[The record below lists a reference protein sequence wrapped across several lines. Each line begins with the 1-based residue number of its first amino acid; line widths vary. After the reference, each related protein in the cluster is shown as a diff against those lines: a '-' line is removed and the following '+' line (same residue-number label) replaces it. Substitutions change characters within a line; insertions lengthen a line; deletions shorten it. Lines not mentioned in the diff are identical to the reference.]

1 VTTPTPVDVVG
12 VDEER
17 YTAFFAAQAAS
28 PTLAAIY
35 ERAYG
40 TDHPVELQPFGFVTW
55 TDLRRIRAL
64 LDLDGEGVLADIGCG
79 RGGPGIWVARET
91 GARLIGLDPVA
102 GAVADAALRSVTLDL
117 STARFRI
124 GGFTDTGLPTGSC
137 AAVMSVD
144 ALWMVWD
151 KAAALAETARVLA
164 PGGRFVFT
172 TWETAD
178 VDHVALL
185 GRAGFDVRVREET
198 PDWLDRQLAVYT
210 GIRDAESTLR
220 AEMGDEAA
228 AVLLAEARDTPPRLP
243 STPRLLLSAV
253 RR

>member
-1 VTTPTPVDVVG
+1 MSTPAAAG

-17 YTAFFAAQAAS
+17 YEAFFAAQAAS

-35 ERAYG
+35 QGAYG
-40 TDHPVELQPFGFVTW
+40 ADHPAELQPFGFVTW
-55 TDLRRIRAL
+55 TDLRRISAL
-64 LDLDGEGVLADIGCG
+64 LEVGAGQSLADIGCG

-91 GARLIGLDPVA
+91 GAHLVGLDVVA
-102 GAVADAALRSVTLDL
+102 GAVADAALRSVALDL
-117 STARFRI
+117 PTARFRI
-124 GGFTDTGLPTGSC
+124 GGFTDTGLPAASC

-151 KAAALAETARVLA
+151 KAAALGEVARVLR

-172 TWETAD
+172 TWETAE
-178 VDHVALL
+178 VDHLALL
-185 GRAGFDVRVREET
+185 ADAGFDVRVREET

-210 GIRDAESTLR
+210 GIRDAERELR

-228 AVLLAEARDTPPRLP
+228 EVILAEARDTPSRLP
-243 STPRLLLSAV
+243 STPRLLLAAV
-253 RR
+253 RP

>member
-1 VTTPTPVDVVG
+1 MTSPAPTG

-17 YTAFFAAQAAS
+17 YAAFLAAQAAS

-35 ERAYG
+35 QDAYG
-40 TDHPVELQPFGFVTW
+40 PDHPAELQPFGFVTW
-55 TDLRRIRAL
+55 TDLRRIGAL
-64 LDLDGEGVLADIGCG
+64 LEVRAGQRLADIGCG

-91 GARLIGLDPVA
+91 GAHLVGLDVVA
-102 GAVADAALRSVTLDL
+102 GAVADAALRSVALGL
-117 STARFRI
+117 PTARFRI
-124 GGFTDTGLPTGSC
+124 GGFTDTGLVTASC

-151 KAAALAETARVLA
+151 KAAALAEVARVLR
-164 PGGRFVFT
+164 PGGRFAFT

-178 VDHVALL
+178 VDQRALL
-185 GRAGFDVRVREET
+185 GRAGFDVLVREET

-210 GIRDAESTLR
+210 GIRESEAELR
-220 AEMGDEAA
+220 AEMGDAAA
-228 AVLLAEARDTPPRLP
+228 AVILAEARDTPPRLP
-243 STPRLLLSAV
+243 STPRLLIAAV